1 MEEIILVQ
9 AHNEGF
15 AFAVTESSLEHIY
28 IPIYAREGLTDLE
41 PGKKYKAI
49 LVPNHAIEQRERTPW
64 VCVKLLEAD
73 TDPAKPLPKA
83 KPVETDVATRDEA
96 VFKAIANA
104 DYLTSAELAD
114 ATGLDVTTAT
124 NSAWRLHEAGRV
136 ARADVHAK
144 GGQKRASFAL
154 WALNA
159 RKFTD

>member
-1 MEEIILVQ
+1 M
-9 AHNEGF
+9 
-15 AFAVTESSLEHIY
+15 
-28 IPIYAREGLTDLE
+28 
-41 PGKKYKAI
+41 
-49 LVPNHAIEQRERTPW
+49 RTRPS
-64 VCVKLLEAD
+64 VDGEVKPE
-73 TDPAKPLPKA
+73 PLPEE
-83 KPVETDVATRDEA
+83 KPAEADVATRDKA
-96 VFKAIANA
+96 VFKAINENG
-104 DYLTSAELAD
+104 YLTSAELAD